1 MSNCLFCKIIS
12 KEIKSSVIYEDEKV
26 MAFLDINPKAP
37 THILIIP
44 KKHIS
49 TILEMEEEDKEL
61 IGHIY
66 WVGNKLAK
74 EQSVDQEGFRVVLNC
89 NKNAGQEVFHIH
101 FHLLG
106 GRKLNWPPG

>member
-12 KEIKSSVIYEDEKV
+12 KEIKSNIIYEDEKV
-26 MAFLDINPKAP
+26 VAFLDINPKAP
-37 THILIIP
+37 VHILIVP

-49 TILEMEEEDKEL
+49 TILEMEEDDREL

-66 WVGNKLAK
+66 MVANRLAK
-74 EQSVDQEGFRVVLNC
+74 EKNIHKDGFRIVLNC
-89 NKNAGQEVFHIH
+89 NKDAGQEIFHIH

-106 GRKLNWPPG
+106 GRSFSWPPG

>member
-12 KEIKSSVIYEDEKV
+12 KEIKSHIVYEDEKV
-26 MAFLDINPKAP
+26 VAFLDINPKAP
-37 THILIIP
+37 THILIVP
-44 KKHIS
+44 QKHIS
-49 TILEMEEEDKEL
+49 TILDIEEEDKEL
-61 IGHIY
+61 MGHIY

-74 EQSVDQEGFRVVLNC
+74 EQSIAQEGFRVVLNC

-106 GRKLNWPPG
+106 GRKFSWPPG

>member
-12 KEIKSSVIYEDEKV
+12 KEIKSNIVYEDERV
-26 MAFLDINPKAP
+26 IAFLDINPKAP
-37 THILIIP
+37 IHILIIP

-49 TILEMEEEDKEL
+49 TILKMEEEDKEL

-66 WVGNKLAK
+66 WVANNLAK
-74 EQSVDQEGFRVVLNC
+74 DNSIAQEGFRVVLNC
-89 NKNAGQEVFHIH
+89 NKNAGQEIFHIH